1 LLVVLVRG
9 AVAAAARWVAVGIAV
24 VIVPIG
30 AIVAWVGLEEEAGR
44 GDDALG

>member
-1 LLVVLVRG
+1 MILFGG
-9 AVAAAARWVAVGIAV
+9 AVAAAAGWVAVGIAV

-44 GDDALG
+44 SDDALG